1 MNRKGFTLV
10 ELGIVIAVITV
21 LAAIGWGS
29 TRGQMPRY
37 RLIRG
42 AKNLRGDL
50 TNLKNLAVMSNRETR
65 MLLIGSPGDCLE
77 TDEFGGSWFLQAG
90 NKSRGSTSW
99 EFLPIDTEMEGEDEE
114 QGEGRVSIGDG
125 GNEELRDVCLEE
137 WDPLRGPGTGSADSI
152 VFSPRGWVRNPAADF
167 DSSGYLVLTLTN
179 QAAGRLGVVDKVHI
193 RVSRAGMVRMH
204 STLGHDLTDNPVGIG
219 TSSEER

>member
-1 MNRKGFTLV
+1 
-10 ELGIVIAVITV
+10 
-21 LAAIGWGS
+21 
-29 TRGQMPRY
+29 
-37 RLIRG
+37 
-42 AKNLRGDL
+42 
-50 TNLKNLAVMSNRETR
+50 
-65 MLLIGSPGDCLE
+65 
-77 TDEFGGSWFLQAG
+77 
-90 NKSRGSTSW
+90 
-99 EFLPIDTEMEGEDEE
+99 
-114 QGEGRVSIGDG
+114 
-125 GNEELRDVCLEE
+125 
-137 WDPLRGPGTGSADSI
+137 LRGPGTGSTDSI